1 MFFHWRHSDGA
12 YYFHLNRL
20 AGGEHANKEIMDKRT
35 QTSVPKKDISPL
47 LWGLAFG
54 IAFGFLLQ
62 KGGATKYDVII
73 GQLLLTDFTV
83 LKIMLS
89 AVLTGMIGIHAMKA
103 LGWVELYPKSGS
115 AGMNI
120 IGGLIFGV
128 GFAVLGYCP
137 GTIAGAIGNGT
148 LDALV
153 GGLAGILIGSGLF
166 AALYPR
172 LSQGILMKGDFGDL
186 TFPRLFK
193 VNDWVIVIPAAT
205 LIFIVLYW
213 LERAG
218 L

>member
-1 MFFHWRHSDGA
+1 MQTS
-12 YYFHLNRL
+12 
-20 AGGEHANKEIMDKRT
+20 KSMDERM
-35 QTSVPKKDISPL
+35 QTSVPKKDLSPL

-62 KGGATKYDVII
+62 KGGATKYDVIV

-89 AVLTGMIGIHAMKA
+89 AVLIGMIGIYAMKT
-103 LGWVELYPKSGS
+103 LGWVALYPKSGS

-137 GTIAGAIGNGT
+137 GTIAGAIGNGA

-172 LSQGILMKGDFGDL
+172 LSQGILMKGYFGDL
-186 TFPRLFK
+186 TLPRLFK
-193 VNDWVIVIPAAT
+193 INDWVIVIPAAA
-205 LIFIVLYW
+205 LIFFVLYW

>member
-1 MFFHWRHSDGA
+1 MQT
-12 YYFHLNRL
+12 
-20 AGGEHANKEIMDKRT
+20 NKSRDQQM

-54 IAFGFLLQ
+54 IVFGFLLQ
-62 KGGATKYDVII
+62 KGGATKYDVIV

-89 AVLTGMIGIHAMKA
+89 AVLIGMIGIYAMKTV
-103 LGWVELYPKSGS
+103 GWVELYPKSGS
-115 AGMNI
+115 AGKNI

-137 GTIAGAIGNGT
+137 GTIAGAIGNGA

-153 GGLAGILIGSGLF
+153 GGLAGTLVGSGLF

-172 LSQGILMKGDFGDL
+172 LSQGILKKGDFGDL

>member
-1 MFFHWRHSDGA
+1 MRTSSPVAKG
-12 YYFHLNRL
+12 
-20 AGGEHANKEIMDKRT
+20 T
-35 QTSVPKKDISPL
+35 QTAGPKKSTSSL
-47 LWGLAFG
+47 LWGLAVG
-54 IAFGFLLQ
+54 IVFGFLLQ
-62 KGGATKYDVII
+62 KGGATDYDVIV

-89 AVLTGMIGIHAMKA
+89 AVVTGMIGVHTMKA
-103 LGWVELYPKSGS
+103 LGWVELDTKAGS
-115 AGMNI
+115 AGMNV
-120 IGGLIFGV
+120 IGGLVFGV

-137 GTIAGAIGNGT
+137 GTIAGAIGNGA

-172 LSQGILMKGDFGDL
+172 LSQGILRKGEFGDL
-186 TFPRLFK
+186 TLPRLFK
-193 VNDWVIVIPAAT
+193 VNEWVVIVPAAAV
-205 LIFIVLYW
+205 IVLFLFW